1 MCSQIQQ
8 NSRAEV
14 MRVLKVLDQALEPR
28 TFLVGESITLAD
40 MAVAMAVLLPF
51 KYVRNGVFALK
62 RNFGAA
68 LSYICSSKTLMDR
81 PVIALSNICLY
92 RLWSHQTGNS

>member
-1 MCSQIQQ
+1 
-8 NSRAEV
+8 

-51 KYVRNGVFALK
+51 KYVRNGVCFTNCSDFQFVVLCSPEMLVLVSEPQRCDQQA
-62 RNFGAA
+62 
-68 LSYICSSKTLMDR
+68 SYCF
-81 PVIALSNICLY
+81 V
-92 RLWSHQTGNS
+92 

>member
-1 MCSQIQQ
+1 M
-8 NSRAEV
+8 

-51 KYVRNGVFALK
+51 KYVRDYVFLVYCMT
-62 RNFGAA
+62 FCAA
-68 LSYICSSKTLMDR
+68 VRYLFYSKTC
-81 PVIALSNICLY
+81 SE
-92 RLWSHQTGNS
+92 Q